1 MAVSLVALEL
11 EAHLDSIRIKTVTQ
25 FRYVALWVSGAFSG
39 AHCGVFPLTSSW
51 VCTPD
56 GRCIWG
62 QRQMHGKE
70 EHQEPDGDTLKVR
83 QVLVLL

>member
-51 VCTPD
+51 VCTPMAGVSGGND
-56 GRCIWG
+56 RCTERRSIKN
-62 QRQMHGKE
+62 QTE
-70 EHQEPDGDTLKVR
+70 IPLK
-83 QVLVLL
+83 